1 MYRLKLSLV
10 VLISFL
16 SVSLSFSQTW
26 ELYNSQYQLQGR
38 LVYQSIFLL
47 SESVKIGKTDSSLFL
62 LNAQYQPSVN
72 LEGNELYQYLEPWI
86 LVKNDHGIGAFHEY
100 GQKVLPLEYE
110 EIETYIHLLLARK
123 GNEYWIYDRGKDKS
137 SFLGEFDQAKITH
150 NGQVIAQ
157 KSGKFYLPLSP
168 NPDRDYIHLSENEG
182 DYLLAQTHAGF
193 GLINMEGK
201 TILEP
206 IIDSLIHTRGDFYYG
221 FDEDQ
226 YLLIEGDPVRA
237 NVRYNSFH
245 RITFENDLMLEYIHG
260 KLRRVMEE
268 DGILLDAVGMTEV
281 NRIERDIYQVRFRDH
296 KLGLLGKQGW
306 LVQPTD
312 SLQQLLYGDQGLFPA
327 QKNGLFGFI
336 DPQGEWK
343 IKPEFQEVSAFSESI
358 AAFKTGDFWGLMDSR
373 GSILSTPSWN
383 EIRGFSK
390 DFALAQKNQKWY
402 LLDKNGKSIFE
413 EGYDQIL
420 RTDEGYFLISK
431 NGKTGLAND
440 RGELLLDAEYDFIQ
454 REKSNLI
461 LVRKND
467 KMGVISESG
476 DVKLPLDYEE
486 ISVDPGTQQILAKGT
501 YQPVIIVEEEPAKSK
516 RKRGR

>member
-10 VLISFL
+10 VLISCL
-16 SVSLSFSQTW
+16 SVFPSFCQTW
-26 ELYNSQYQLQGR
+26 ELYNSQYQLQSR

-62 LNAQYQPSVN
+62 LNSQYQPSVN
-72 LEGNELYQYLEPWI
+72 LEGDELYQYLEPWI
-86 LVKNDHGIGAFHEY
+86 LVKNQKGIGAFHEY
-100 GQKVLPLEYE
+100 GQKVLPLEFE
-110 EIETYIHLLLARK
+110 EIETYLNLLLARK

-157 KSGKFYLPLSP
+157 KSGKFFLPLSP
-168 NPDRDYIHLSENEG
+168 NPSQGYLQLSDNEG
-182 DYLLAQTHAGF
+182 DYLLAQTETGF
-193 GLINMEGK
+193 GLINMEGR

-221 FDEDQ
+221 YDEDQ
-226 YLLIEGDPVRA
+226 YLLIEGHPIRA

-245 RITFENDLMLEYIHG
+245 KITYENDLMLEYIHG

-281 NRIERDIYQVRFRDH
+281 NRIERDIYQVRFRDQ

-312 SLQQLLYGDQGLFPA
+312 SLEGIFNGKGGLFPA
-327 QKNGLFGFI
+327 QKNGLFGFVN
-336 DPQGEWK
+336 QRGEWK
-343 IKPEFQEVSAFSESI
+343 IEPEYQEVSTFSESI
-358 AAFKTGDFWGLMDSR
+358 AAFKHGGFWGLMDSR
-373 GSILSTPSWN
+373 GSILSSAQWN
-383 EIRGFSK
+383 EIKGFSQN
-390 DFALAQKNQKWY
+390 FALASKDQKWF
-402 LLDKNGKSIFE
+402 LLDKSGHSIFE
-413 EGYDQIL
+413 DGFDQIS
-420 RTDEGYFLISK
+420 RTDGGYFLFSK
-431 NGKTGLAND
+431 NGKIGLANAQ
-440 RGELLLDAEYDFIQ
+440 GKLLLEAEYDFVQ
-454 REKSNLI
+454 REKSDLI
-461 LVRKND
+461 IVRKNE

-486 ISVDPGTQQILAKGT
+486 ISIDQTTQQILARGT
-501 YQPVIIVEEEPAKSK
+501 YQPIIVVEEEPIKQK
-516 RKRGR
+516 RKRGQ